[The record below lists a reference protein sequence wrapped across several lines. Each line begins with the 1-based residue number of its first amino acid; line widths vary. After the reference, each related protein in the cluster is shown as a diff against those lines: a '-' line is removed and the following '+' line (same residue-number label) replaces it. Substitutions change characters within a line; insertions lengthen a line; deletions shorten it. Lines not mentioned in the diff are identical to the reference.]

1 MSAKQDS
8 GMVWGLGLG
17 PGDPDLVTIKAASIL
32 KRAAVIAYPAP
43 EEGDS
48 FARMIAA
55 PHLPGGQKEIAIRMN
70 LGDGAFPKEDVY
82 DRAAAAIM
90 AESAAGHEVA
100 VLCEGD
106 PFFYGSFQYLYGRLA
121 GRCPVRIVPGVS
133 SLMACA
139 DAAGMPLTARNDVL
153 SVIPAPLP
161 EAEIARRL
169 EDCEA
174 AAIMKLGRHLGKVRR
189 VLQAA
194 GLIDRTRY
202 VERATLGSEK
212 VMALSEMHGESAPY
226 FSMLLVHKR
235 AEAWSNRSMGGKT
248 SQGGA
253 S

>member
-1 MSAKQDS
+1 MSEKA
-8 GMVWGLGLG
+8 GFGTVWGVGLG
-17 PGDPDLVTIKAASIL
+17 PGDPDLVTIKAAAIL

-48 FARMIAA
+48 FARTIAA
-55 PHLPGGQKEIAIRMN
+55 PHLPGGQKEIAVRMP
-70 LGDGAFPKEDVY
+70 LGDGAFPKDDIYE
-82 DRAAAAIM
+82 RAATAIL
-90 AESAAGHEVA
+90 AEAAAGREIA

-169 EDCEA
+169 ADCEA
-174 AAIMKLGRHLGKVRR
+174 AAILKLGRHLGKVRR
-189 VLQAA
+189 VLEAA
-194 GLIDRTRY
+194 GLVDRARY

-235 AEAWSNRSMGGKT
+235 AEAWSNRSTDRGTVRGEI
-248 SQGGA
+248 S
-253 S
+253 

>member
-1 MSAKQDS
+1 MSARQDF
-8 GMVWGLGLG
+8 GTVWGVGLG
-17 PGDPDLVTIKAASIL
+17 PGDPELVTIKAAAIL

-43 EEGDS
+43 EEGES
-48 FARMIAA
+48 FARTIAA
-55 PHLPGGQKEIAIRMN
+55 AHLPGGQKEIAIRMN
-70 LGDGAFPKEDVY
+70 LGDGAFPKEDIY

-90 AESAAGHEVA
+90 AESKAGQEVA

-139 DAAGMPLTARNDVL
+139 DAAGMPLAARNDVL

-169 EDCEA
+169 ADCEA
-174 AAIMKLGRHLGKVRR
+174 AAIMKLGRHLDKVRR
-189 VLQAA
+189 VLQAQ

-212 VMALSEMHGESAPY
+212 VMALAGMHGESAPY

-235 AEAWSNRSMGGKT
+235 AEAWSNRSGEDVTRRGET
-248 SQGGA
+248 S
-253 S
+253 